1 MPVEIRE
8 LVIKAVVTT
17 AGSED
22 GRRSDSGQ
30 GSDAAYSEEL
40 IRQILEDLHEHKN
53 ER

>member
-22 GRRSDSGQ
+22 GRRSGSGQ
-30 GSDAAYSEEL
+30 MGDTEYSEEL
-40 IRQILEDLHEHKN
+40 VRQILEDHEHKN